1 MTTAEPPA
9 GGVGPNPET
18 STAGPRPAAADAGRR
33 PHPSQALA
41 GIPGW
46 MMRMGV
52 SAWLLIGVI
61 ALVGALYLGL
71 AQINALVSP
80 LVVAVVMGMLLYPLV
95 DRMESKGLR
104 RALGAAI
111 LLAAVALIVLASILL
126 SVRGIFDR
134 GPEIAQQLSQ
144 GWTRIADWLDGLGF
158 DVSSLQASAGSL
170 GSGSGGLFGRLLTA
184 TVSSVGFFLVGLFIG
199 TFILY
204 YLLKDWHILEA
215 WVGRNL
221 GVPASLGGGLIKDAT
236 TSIRLYFYA
245 ITLTS
250 IPVALIIGLVMW
262 LLGLPL
268 AFTIVLTMH
277 LLGLPLGF
285 TIALVTFVTSYIPY
299 LGAILSGAFAT
310 LVALGSG
317 GLVQAAIVLIVVLL
331 TQNVMQTVMLT
342 RLSSTQLNI
351 HPIANLASTIVGA
364 SLFGIIGATLSA
376 PVLAAVLTGKA
387 RISAHYRDLPVDP
400 PAAPV
405 DPPEEGRAVGGGS
418 GGGAVSP

>member
-9 GGVGPNPET
+9 DGVGPNPET

-268 AFTIVLTMH
+268 AFTIVL
-277 LLGLPLGF
+277 
-285 TIALVTFVTSYIPY
+285 VTFVTSYIPY

-405 DPPEEGRAVGGGS
+405 DPPEEGRAVGGG
-418 GGGAVSP
+418 AVSP

>member
-1 MTTAEPPA
+1 
-9 GGVGPNPET
+9 
-18 STAGPRPAAADAGRR
+18 
-33 PHPSQALA
+33 
-41 GIPGW
+41 
-46 MMRMGV
+46 MGV

-268 AFTIVLTMH
+268 AFTIVL
-277 LLGLPLGF
+277 
-285 TIALVTFVTSYIPY
+285 VTFVTSYIPY

-405 DPPEEGRAVGGGS
+405 GPPEEGRAAGGGQV
-418 GGGAVSP
+418 GGAVSP